1 MLRSEKLVEFDQRLR
16 PHSRAIV
23 GGLPTDLRARPYSL
37 CSGGR
42 LPSCGR
48 SGLRCRG
55 AGAAV
60 PLWTDGAPMPS
71 RWSAVPGSRLLL
83 RILPSVGWM
92 RPIAPKR
99 RADGTAGH
107 VAEPMP
113 TKIVALAGGDHGDR
127 SRRNPHAVVHPEGR
141 RPLMGLGVGMDPG
154 WLLLVRLD
162 GISAIPLGPH
172 VCPGCLIGELGPG
185 GSGGAAGW
193 SCLRT
198 RRDVDRP

>member
-1 MLRSEKLVEFDQRLR
+1 
-16 PHSRAIV
+16 
-23 GGLPTDLRARPYSL
+23 
-37 CSGGR
+37 
-42 LPSCGR
+42 
-48 SGLRCRG
+48 
-55 AGAAV
+55 
-60 PLWTDGAPMPS
+60 
-71 RWSAVPGSRLLL
+71 
-83 RILPSVGWM
+83 M

-113 TKIVALAGGDHGDR
+113 TKIVALAGGDHGIDPVATLMQL
-127 SRRNPHAVVHPEGR
+127 STPEGR